1 MICSPMVNENKR
13 TSFLQY
19 HTKIFTNKTKVPV
32 NVARFLWPVGD
43 WINEV
48 PHDCSFIVTRK

>member
-1 MICSPMVNENKR
+1 MVNENKR